1 MGIRCPPRHTLQIF
15 SKCFMNQKNIMCVKR
30 NAMGKMC
37 PSMKKQSCNLSLD
50 EAMAEPAPTLGPE

>member
-1 MGIRCPPRHTLQIF
+1 
-15 SKCFMNQKNIMCVKR
+15 MNKKNIMRVKR